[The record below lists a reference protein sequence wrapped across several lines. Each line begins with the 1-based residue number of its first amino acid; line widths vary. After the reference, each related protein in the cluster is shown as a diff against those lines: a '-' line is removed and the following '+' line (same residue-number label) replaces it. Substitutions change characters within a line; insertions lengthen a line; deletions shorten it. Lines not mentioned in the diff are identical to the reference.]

1 MSQPIR
7 TLAPKRY
14 WNEDVASDS
23 RKFVAVL
30 DNNITVS
37 SGTPKEIVWDRVLAN
52 SLTSYNALTG
62 ALTINES
69 GVYEVSVQ
77 LSFLPNGAG
86 STRSIY
92 VDLNG
97 LTTWTTAGRQVNTP
111 GEVRE
116 TLIICHRDELLAG
129 DVITIFANING
140 GVDCSVSGQSSIL
153 VRKLF

>member
-14 WNEDVASDS
+14 WNEDTSSDS

-37 SGTPKEIVWDRVLAN
+37 SGTPGAIVWDRVLAN
-52 SLTSYNALTG
+52 SLTSYDPLTG

-69 GVYEVSVQ
+69 GVYEVSCQ

-86 STRSIY
+86 STRVIY

-97 LTTWTTAGRQVNTP
+97 LTTWTSVGRAVNAP
-111 GEVRE
+111 AEVRE
-116 TLIICHRDELLAG
+116 TLLICHRDELLTG
-129 DVITIFANING
+129 DVITIMALVNG
-140 GVDCSVSGQSSIL
+140 GVDCDVAGKSSIM